1 MWLLLAPFSLCCDWS
16 LGSVPIIDSFSDVR
30 NIWSLV
36 LYAGVI
42 TLIVLTLKA
51 NRLSIIYR
59 QYFIHV
65 SLIHRGYSEV
75 GMGLAFMLIPFLS
88 STGIIFKVGFVIAE
102 RSFHLL

>member
-1 MWLLLAPFSLCCDWS
+1 MWLLLAPSSLCCDWS
-16 LGSVPIIDSFSDVR
+16 LGSVPIIDSISDVR

-36 LYAGVI
+36 FYAGIIALAV
-42 TLIVLTLKA
+42 VTLKA
-51 NRLSIIYR
+51 DRLLICR
-59 QYFIHV
+59 QYFTHV

-75 GMGLAFMLIPFLS
+75 GIGLAFMLIPFLP